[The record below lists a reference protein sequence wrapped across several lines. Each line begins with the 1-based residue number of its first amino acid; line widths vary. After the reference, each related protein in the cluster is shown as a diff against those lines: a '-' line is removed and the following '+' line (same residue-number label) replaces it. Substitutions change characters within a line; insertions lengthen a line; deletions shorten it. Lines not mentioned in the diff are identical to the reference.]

1 MAGIY
6 LHIPFCRKAC
16 HYCNFHFSTN
26 LKRLDDLVLS
36 IQKEILARKGYF
48 AGERIETLYFGG
60 GTPSLLSASHM
71 QIILEAL
78 RQSFDLSDVSEF
90 TVEIN
95 PEDVTS
101 EKLELWKESKVNRLS
116 IGVQS
121 FFEDDLQFMNRNHNA
136 DQSINAVRLAQDQ
149 GFDNI
154 TIDLI
159 FGAQS
164 CSDDMWKENLN
175 QLINLNINHASIYGL
190 TIEENTALHHF
201 INSGKANKLDE
212 EKSTR
217 QFKMTMDRL
226 SQEDYE
232 QYEISNYA
240 KPGFRSKHNSS
251 YWTGKKYL
259 GLGPS
264 AHSFDG
270 VSRFWSVS
278 NNQKYINQANSKQ
291 IEYQKEEL
299 SRIDSYNEWV
309 MTGLRMIEGLDISIV
324 KVKYPEFL
332 AAFNEEKEKHIYS
345 GNIIQIDN
353 RIRLTTEGKFISD
366 GVIADFFQL

>member
-71 QIILEAL
+71 HIILEAL

-201 INSGKANKLDE
+201 INTGKANKLDE

-366 GVIADFFQL
+366 GVAADFFQL